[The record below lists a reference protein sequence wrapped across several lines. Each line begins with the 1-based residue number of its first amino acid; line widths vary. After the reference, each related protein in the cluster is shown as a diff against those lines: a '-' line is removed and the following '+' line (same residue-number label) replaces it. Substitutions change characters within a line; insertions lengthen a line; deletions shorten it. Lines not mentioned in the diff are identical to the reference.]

1 MITKITIKNFK
12 KIEFAEF
19 ELGRTVVFVG
29 ANNSGKTSALQAIS
43 LWELALRQSS
53 SSNIITLNR
62 YDIYAAPVPS
72 VRQLWFSGKSFFSKN
87 ICLKKI

>member
-29 ANNSGKTSALQAIS
+29 ANNSGKTSAL
-43 LWELALRQSS
+43 LFRQM
-53 SSNIITLNR
+53 
-62 YDIYAAPVPS
+62 
-72 VRQLWFSGKSFFSKN
+72 FFE
-87 ICLKKI
+87 KKLLPENY